1 MIEVQNLIVDYPGHR
16 ALHGIN
22 LRIAAGTVTALV
34 GPNGA
39 GKSTLLRCMA
49 GLESPLAGSVHVAG
63 VDVQEN
69 PRRAHQHMGYLSDF
83 FGLYEALS
91 VAQCLQYAAESQGL
105 SRQTAAQR
113 VHAVAQQLA
122 LTDKLGNAARNL
134 SRGQRQRVAIGQAI
148 IHQPQVLLL
157 DEPASGLD
165 PEARGSLSA
174 LFRQLHAQGMT
185 LIVSS
190 HILSELDEYCTHI
203 LSIREGRITSH
214 EALNA
219 APHTGGS
226 SAAQPG
232 ELVMQV
238 ELAAP
243 LAVGSA
249 ALAGYR
255 LLDVRTATEASHT
268 LWIALPSANNAERVQ
283 LLQQLVTHGAQVL
296 SYHQARTSL
305 QERYQ
310 QSLQASSRHKPMAD
324 VPGVPADLFAKEL
337 E

>member
-1 MIEVQNLIVDYPGHR
+1 MIEVQNLVVDYPGHR
-16 ALHGIN
+16 ALHGIS
-22 LRIAAGTVTALV
+22 LQIPAGTVTALV

-39 GKSTLLRCMA
+39 GKSTLLRCIT
-49 GLESPLAGSVHVAG
+49 GLESPLAGSVRVAG
-63 VDVQEN
+63 VHVQEH

-83 FGLYEALS
+83 FGLYETLS

-105 SRQTAAQR
+105 SRQAAAQR
-113 VHAVAQQLA
+113 VQAVAAQLA
-122 LTDKLGNAARNL
+122 LSDKLGNATRNL

-165 PEARGSLSA
+165 PEARSSLST
-174 LFRQLHAQGMT
+174 LFRQLHGQGMT
-185 LIVSS
+185 LVVSS

-219 APHTGGS
+219 APHTSGTG
-226 SAAQPG
+226 AQAG
-232 ELVMQV
+232 ERVMQI

-243 LAVGSA
+243 LADAAA

-255 LLDVRTATEASHT
+255 LVDSRTGSTGHPL
-268 LWIALPSANNAERVQ
+268 LWVALPNTDNAARVQ
-283 LLQQLVTHGAQVL
+283 LLQQLVARGAPVL
-296 SYHQARTSL
+296 SYHEARTSL

-310 QSLQASSRHKPMAD
+310 QSLQP
-324 VPGVPADLFAKEL
+324 VPAVPVDLFAKEL
-337 E
+337 G